1 MKKFAKA
8 NDVADRL
15 MDPKPRF
22 HSPITDPTD
31 RPMMNRFAGSHA
43 AHGKT
48 D

>member
-8 NDVADRL
+8 NDVVDRL

-22 HSPITDPTD
+22 HSPIRDLAD
-31 RPMMNRFAGSHA
+31 KPMMSGFAGSHA
-43 AHGKT
+43 AHRKT